1 MARRILDVFL
11 SSTALDLEPHRV
23 AIHAGLM
30 STGLFHCQEDFG
42 SQNAGAVEYCCKKVK
57 AADIFIG
64 LTGHRRGWEPDG
76 DNAKRSITEMEHD
89 WAKETGRRRYLY
101 VAPDDF
107 KAPSNLR
114 DSDELHGR
122 QQAFRKRVMDGGE
135 RIVSQKG
142 FENPERFGA
151 DIVNHLLIQVVT
163 SDLIT
168 LLRPEL
174 SPQSPV
180 SPDEQQPALAAVIER
195 LVEDNDVDLLAL
207 AKNPKNVDLVDL
219 EAKLRARAEAQE
231 TQGQAALKTSAEYWR
246 HIGAL
251 AFLHNTQKAL
261 VAYQKAVALDP
272 LDPEGWR
279 YLGEL
284 QYRLGDLADAE
295 RSFECILAL
304 GKSTDDL
311 KTQAIGCMRLEWIA
325 LERGDLTRAEALIAD
340 AIRFAEAAEWQEGLA
355 RVYGNLGN
363 IHRIR
368 GDLDKAEEMLLKSFK
383 LEEYLG
389 NKAGMATDYGNLGII
404 HHNRGNLDKAE
415 QMQRKALALNEELG
429 RKEGMAR
436 AYGNLGNIYK
446 DRGDLDKAEEMHLT
460 SLKLEEE
467 LGNKEGMAADYGNL
481 GNIYQNRGDLDKAE
495 KMQRRALTLN
505 EELGHKVG
513 MSIAYHNL
521 GVIYQGKGDKA
532 VMCECWRKERDL
544 YREMGLAG
552 KVAEVENRLELY
564 ECGDS

>member
-1 MARRILDVFL
+1 MKSRRSQQARAQAHGAYMARRVLDVFL
-11 SSTALDLEPHRV
+11 SSTALDLEPHRA
-23 AIHAGLM
+23 AIHAQLI
-30 STGLFHCQEDFG
+30 SNGLFHCQEDFG
-42 SQNAGAVEYCCKKVK
+42 SQNAGAVEYCREKVR
-57 AADIFIG
+57 ASDIFIG

-89 WAKETGRRRYLY
+89 WDKEAGCRRYLY

-107 KAPSNLR
+107 KAASNLR

-122 QQAFRKRVMDGGE
+122 QQAFRKRVMDGGD

-142 FENPERFGA
+142 FENPEQFAG
-151 DIVNHLLIQVVT
+151 DIVNHLLVQVAT

-174 SPQSPV
+174 LPQSPV
-180 SPDEQQPALAAVIER
+180 SPDEQRPALAAVIER

-207 AKNPKNVDLVDL
+207 AKNMKDVDLVNL
-219 EAKLRARAEAQE
+219 EAKLRAHAEAQE
-231 TQGQAALKTSAEYWR
+231 TQGHAALKTSAEYWR
-246 HIGAL
+246 HLGAL

-261 VAYQKAVALDP
+261 VAYQKAVTLDP

-284 QYRLGDLADAE
+284 QYRLGDLA
-295 RSFECILAL
+295 
-304 GKSTDDL
+304 KSADDR
-311 KTQAIGCMRLEWIA
+311 KTQAMGCMRLEWIA

-340 AIRFAEAAEWQEGLA
+340 AIRFAQATEWQEGLA
-355 RVYGNLGN
+355 RAYGNLGN

-389 NKAGMATDYGNLGII
+389 NKAGMATDYGNLG
-404 HHNRGNLDKAE
+404 
-415 QMQRKALALNEELG
+415 
-429 RKEGMAR
+429 
-436 AYGNLGNIYK
+436 NIYK

-460 SLKLEEE
+460 SLKLEEG

-481 GNIYQNRGDLDKAE
+481 GNIYQTRGELDKAE
-495 KMQRRALTLN
+495 EMHLTSLKL
-505 EELGHKVG
+505 EEGLGNKEG
-513 MSIAYHNL
+513 MAVTYHNL
-521 GVIYQGKGDKA
+521 GVIYQGKRDKA
-532 VMCECWRKERDL
+532 AMCECWRKARDL
-544 YREMGLAG
+544 YQEIGLPD
-552 KVAEVENRLELY
+552 KVARVKKHLKQNR
-564 ECGDS
+564 CGDS